1 MQTGEMSTM
10 GKKRVTFQDMNRLD
24 DHPLVSLSLDELL
37 AVPDL
42 GEEEP
47 LVSPPAKWTA
57 DYEFCFD
64 GHTSLGL
71 PKPKSR
77 EEEGEFVRKFLS
89 GLEKLLNSRNNW
101 TFLQVLKLSLDY
113 CLHCQTCADACHVY
127 LGSGKQEIYRPT
139 FRTEVLRKIYTRYFT
154 PQGRLLGGF
163 MGAGR
168 ELNYKTLVRLL
179 ESAYRC
185 TLCRR
190 CAQTC
195 PGGLD
200 NGAVAREI
208 RKLFSQELGIAPQEL
223 HEKGS
228 VTQLK
233 IGSSTG
239 MNPLAFQ
246 DMIEF
251 IEDDIF
257 ARTDRKIKIPVD
269 KKGADF
275 LFIHNAGEYL
285 AWPENPGAFAI
296 LFDAA
301 GISYTLSSEAVG
313 YDAVNYGV
321 WYDDVELARVVLRH
335 TLIGKKLGV
344 KKIVIG
350 ECGHATKA
358 YVVVADRI
366 LTGNLSSSEIPRE
379 SCLPLLWEIAR
390 SGAIKFDPARNNF
403 PVTLHDPCNM
413 VRLMGLVEPQRRV
426 LRKLCPQFREMNPHG
441 VYNYCCGG
449 GSGSAIIQSFNF
461 PQWRNKVGTRMKM
474 KQILDAFAGE
484 LDPAIPKYVAAPCSN
499 CKGTLRDALAH
510 YRLWDKYRI
519 LYGGVVELMVNA
531 MVDLPRPFIEW
542 EFH

>member
-1 MQTGEMSTM
+1 MN
-10 GKKRVTFQDMNRLD
+10 KKRVTFQDMSRPD
-24 DHPLVSLSLDELL
+24 DQPLITLSLEDLL
-37 AVPDL
+37 TVPNL
-42 GEEEP
+42 GEEAP
-47 LVSPPAKWTA
+47 LVPAPEKWTA
-57 DYEFCFD
+57 GYEFCFD
-64 GHTSLGL
+64 GHTPLGL

-77 EEEGEFVRKFLS
+77 EEEDEFVRKFLS
-89 GLEKLLNSRNNW
+89 GLEKLLDPRNNW

-113 CLHCQTCADACHVY
+113 CMHCQTCSDACHAY

-163 MGAGR
+163 VGAGL

-195 PGGLD
+195 PVGLD
-200 NGAVAREI
+200 NGVVAREI
-208 RKLFSQELGIAPQEL
+208 RKLFSQELGIAPPEL
-223 HEKGS
+223 HDKGA
-228 VTQLK
+228 VAQLK
-233 IGSSTG
+233 VGSSTG

-257 ARTDRKIKIPVD
+257 ERTDRKIKIPVD
-269 KKGADF
+269 KKGADI
-275 LFIHNAGEYL
+275 LLIHNAGEYL

-313 YDAVNYGV
+313 YDAVNYGA

-358 YVVVADRI
+358 YVVVADRV
-366 LTGNLSSSEIPRE
+366 LTGDLSSSEIPRE
-379 SCLPLLWEIAR
+379 SCLPLLWEIVR

-426 LRKLCPQFREMNPHG
+426 LWKLCPQFREMNPHG

-449 GSGSAIIQSFNF
+449 GSGFAIIQSFNF

-484 LDPAIPKYVAAPCSN
+484 LDPAVPKYVAAPCSN
-499 CKGTLRDALAH
+499 CKGALRDALAH
-510 YRLWDKYRI
+510 YQLWDKYRI

-531 MVDLPRPFIEW
+531 MADLPRPFVEW